1 MANGAWKIAR
11 GKGSAQL
18 PLAIVAVLAVGLVV
32 LGKAQ
37 SSLFDRAHTYYSD
50 SIAPLLK
57 SAGQPLDGV
66 GNWFAGL
73 DGLFNLYQENLRLKQ
88 ENARLR
94 QWQSAALVLE
104 SRVQRYQLLLNAVP
118 DPAIDAIAARVIGR
132 DNRPFLD
139 TLILDA
145 GHSRGVKPGE
155 AVVDARGMIGR
166 VFLAGDHTSWV
177 ILLTDLNSRVPV
189 VIEPGNIPA
198 IMAGD
203 NSGAPAIEPMAQGA
217 PIKEGGQVV
226 TSGDGGLLPNGLP
239 VGAVVWDGSAFRVA
253 LLADAATSDDVRI
266 VDLKQPP
273 EQPPPVS
280 TNDLPVAAAGLPP
293 LVHVP
298 AIQAGG
304 AGQPPPSATAAPTN
318 PQAAP
323 PGIVPKPTAPAAPQ
337 PNATPDDQT
346 DDHTDQ

>member
-1 MANGAWKIAR
+1 MANGTWKIAR

-18 PLAIVAVLAVGLVV
+18 PLAIVAVLAIGLVV

-57 SAGQPLDGV
+57 SASQPLDGF
-66 GNWFAGL
+66 GKSLSGL
-73 DGLFNLYQENLRLKQ
+73 SGLLNVYQENQRLKQ

-118 DPAIDAIAARVIGR
+118 DPALDAIAARVIGR

-145 GHSRGVKPGE
+145 GKSRGVKPGE

-177 ILLTDLNSRVPV
+177 ILLTDLNSRIPV
-189 VIEPGNIPA
+189 VIEPGNVPA

-203 NSGAPAIEPMAQGA
+203 NSDAPAIEPMSPGAQ
-217 PIKEGGQVV
+217 IKEGGQVV

-253 LLADAATSDDVRI
+253 LLADAAAADDVRI
-266 VDLKQPP
+266 VDLKAPP
-273 EQPPPVS
+273 EQPPAVS
-280 TNDLPVAAAGLPP
+280 LGDLPAAAAGLPP
-293 LVHVP
+293 LAVIHS
-298 AIQAGG
+298 
-304 AGQPPPSATAAPTN
+304 PPVASAPVTPNPATAQAIAPSG
-318 PQAAP
+318 AP
-323 PGIVPKPTAPAAPQ
+323 HRTVPPTQ
-337 PNATPDDQT
+337 NGPDDANPP
-346 DDHTDQ
+346 DHQDQ